1 MMDKLDTLIIVES
14 PNKARAIA
22 QYARGVFPGE
32 TVLVRSCL
40 GHLRDLPTGEMGLD
54 IERNFAPRYVI
65 PKQRTKIVSMLR
77 PLVRQAR
84 RVILAS
90 DPDREGEAVA
100 WHVLKVFETE
110 LKGKPV
116 ERIAFNAVTRQ
127 DVQAALQKPRKLDT
141 HLVKA
146 AIARRVMDRLIGYHL
161 SPRLWVAVKGRNL
174 SAGRVQ
180 TVALRLLIEQVDR
193 LAAQGDTW
201 TVEVEL

>member
-1 MMDKLDTLIIVES
+1 MDKLDTLIIVES

-22 QYARGVFPGE
+22 QYARDVFPDE
-32 TVLVRSCL
+32 NVLVRSCL
-40 GHLRDLPTGEMGLD
+40 GHLRDLPTGELGVD
-54 IERNFAPRYVI
+54 TTRDFAPQYVI
-65 PKQRTKIVSMLR
+65 PKHRTKTVRTLR
-77 PLVRQAR
+77 PLIQKAR

-100 WHVLKVFETE
+100 WHVLKVFSDE
-110 LKGKPV
+110 LKGKQI
-116 ERIAFNAVTRQ
+116 ERAAFNAVTRA
-127 DVQAALQKPRKLDT
+127 DVQRALRSPQRLNTK
-141 HLVKA
+141 LVKA

-161 SPRLWVAVKGRNL
+161 SPRLWAAVKGRNL

-193 LAAQGDTW
+193 LAAEGDTW